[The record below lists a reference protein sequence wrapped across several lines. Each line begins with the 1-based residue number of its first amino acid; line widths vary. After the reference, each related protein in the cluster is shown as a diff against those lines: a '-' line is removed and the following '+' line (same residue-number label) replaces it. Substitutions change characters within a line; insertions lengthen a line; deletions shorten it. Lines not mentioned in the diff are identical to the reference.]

1 MSEIQTSY
9 EIYLGL
15 GSNLGDRLDNLRTAI
30 KHLGDHYIYP
40 KLFSSL
46 YETSPWG
53 YADQPHFLN
62 ATISATTHLNPDEIL
77 TKIKL
82 IESNMGRTKNDIRWR
97 ERLIDIDIL
106 LIQEHVVESME
117 LQIPHIYLHERSFV
131 LVPLAEISPDII
143 HPKIGL
149 RIRSLRDLRP
159 LLEKQSIV
167 KISDRSWFIEN

>member
-1 MSEIQTSY
+1 MSKIQPSY

-15 GSNLGDRLDNLRTAI
+15 GSNLGDRLDNLRRAI
-30 KHLGDHYIYP
+30 KHLSDQYIYP

-46 YETSPWG
+46 YETPPWG

-62 ATISATTHLNPDEIL
+62 AAISATTDLNPDEIL

-82 IESNMGRTKNDIRWR
+82 IESNMGRTQNDIRWR

-106 LIQEHVVESME
+106 LIQQHVVDSIE
-117 LQIPHIYLHERSFV
+117 LQVPHIYLHERSFA

-143 HPKIGL
+143 HTKIGL
-149 RIRSLRDLRP
+149 RIKSLRDLRP
-159 LLEKQSIV
+159 LLEKQSIL
-167 KISDRSWFIEN
+167 KISDRAWFTEN

>member
-1 MSEIQTSY
+1 
-9 EIYLGL
+9 
-15 GSNLGDRLDNLRTAI
+15 
-30 KHLGDHYIYP
+30 
-40 KLFSSL
+40 
-46 YETSPWG
+46 
-53 YADQPHFLN
+53 
-62 ATISATTHLNPDEIL
+62 
-77 TKIKL
+77 
-82 IESNMGRTKNDIRWR
+82 MGRTKNDIRWR